1 MDGENNSDN
10 EPENIMATALPVAPL
25 PPNVDLFAPPAT
37 GEEYLAR
44 VRHEASK
51 NQTVVADIDLKKFLF
66 LFFLII
72 CLKFSNF
79 IHIQSVQLYRRHPV
93 YVKKGVLVLITS

>member
-1 MDGENNSDN
+1 MDNGENNSDN
-10 EPENIMATALPVAPL
+10 ESENIMPTALPVAPL

-51 NQTVVADIDLKKFLF
+51 NQTVVADIDLKKFENKRTPQ
-66 LFFLII
+66 FFQDVNSM
-72 CLKFSNF
+72 KK
-79 IHIQSVQLYRRHPV
+79 IQ
-93 YVKKGVLVLITS
+93 INTC